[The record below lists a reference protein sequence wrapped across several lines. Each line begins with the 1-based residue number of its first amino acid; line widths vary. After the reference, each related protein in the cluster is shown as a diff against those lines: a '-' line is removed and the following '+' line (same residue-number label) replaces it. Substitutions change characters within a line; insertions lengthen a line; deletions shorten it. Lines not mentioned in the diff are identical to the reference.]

1 MRRSVYLENRTA
13 IVHVTRHTIATA
25 EEVTNTLKYAADE
38 TSYMY
43 KLNDTHK
50 GQQVVPMDK

>member
-1 MRRSVYLENRTA
+1 MHRSEYLENRTV

-25 EEVTNTLKYAADE
+25 GEVTNTLKYATDE
-38 TSYMY
+38 TSY

-50 GQQVVPMDK
+50 GLPVVPMDK